1 MKALRFRTF
10 GPPSVLAIEDV
21 AQPVTGAGD
30 ALVRVL
36 AAAINPSDIK
46 NVAGSFTATTLPRT
60 PGRDFC
66 GVVVRGS
73 RLEGQEVW
81 GSGPGGLGIT
91 EDGAHAEYLVVS
103 EEALS
108 PKPACLSVE
117 EAAAI
122 GVPFM
127 TAWLGLVTTAQ
138 IEAGETVL
146 IVGAGGAVGRAA
158 TQIANWKQARVLG
171 VELAGSPMPGVD
183 AVIDSSTEDLHARV
197 TELTS
202 GRGVDAVL
210 DTVGGRMFEP
220 ALRSLRIGGR
230 HVAIASTG
238 DRRVS
243 FDLVDFY
250 HNASHLLGV
259 DTLKLRA
266 GEIARIAEAL
276 GDGFDNGALRA
287 PDVTVVPF
295 ARAVEAYTTLAH
307 GGAPKKLV
315 LTFS

>member
-10 GPPSVLAIEDV
+10 GPPSVLAVEEV
-21 AQPVTGAGD
+21 PEPATRAGD

-36 AAAINPSDIK
+36 AAAINPSDVK

-73 RLEGQEVW
+73 RLQGQEVW

-91 EDGAHAEYLVVS
+91 QDGAHAEYLAVP
-103 EEALS
+103 EESLS
-108 PKPACLSVE
+108 VKPAGLSVA
-117 EAAAI
+117 EAASI
-122 GVPFM
+122 GVPFI
-127 TAWLGLVTTAQ
+127 TAWLGLVTSAR

-158 TQIANWKQARVLG
+158 TQIANWRQTRVLG
-171 VELAGSPMPGVD
+171 VERTGTAVPGVD
-183 AVIDSSTEDLHARV
+183 AVIDSSTQDVHARV
-197 TELTS
+197 TELTG

-220 ALRSLRIGGR
+220 ALRSLRVGGR

-250 HNASHLLGV
+250 HNSLQLLGV

-266 GEIARIAEAL
+266 GDVASIAEAL
-276 GDGFDNGALRA
+276 RGGFDSGALKA
-287 PDVTVVPF
+287 PDITTVPF
-295 ARAVEAYTTLAH
+295 VRAVEAYTTMAQGLE
-307 GGAPKKLV
+307 PKKLV